1 MAKNYTF
8 TEMVKIIEAQKDL
21 EAMAELGK
29 RFPVLSMY
37 VSKAVAK
44 APEEMKVLA
53 DCFPEHLTANKVN
66 SIIKAN
72 LTGEALEDNSDDTE
86 ATEEKEATE
95 GTNLEDMTTKELK
108 SYARKLG
115 VFKNAKSTRKEDL
128 IAAIKNADAT
138 PAEDKENSEDEE
150 TNPYEGKTAMEL
162 FKLCKSRNIKAE
174 AKKPAKYYVDL
185 LTKADEAA
193 KAAEEEAE
201 EDDWDDE
208 EEEETPAPKKN
219 TGKKT
224 KANKNSKKTSKKTAP
239 KKDLENEA
247 DEDDGSDSDE
257 DEDED
262 EWDI

>member
-21 EAMAELGK
+21 EAIAELGK
-29 RFPVLSMY
+29 RFPVLSVY

-72 LTGEALEDNSDDTE
+72 LTGETSEDNSDDTD
-86 ATEEKEATE
+86 AADEKEGTE
-95 GTNLEDMTTKELK
+95 GVNLEAMTGKELK

-115 VFKNAKSTRKEDL
+115 VFKNTKSTRKEDL
-128 IAAIKNADAT
+128 IAAIKNANATAEEADEDDA
-138 PAEDKENSEDEE
+138 SEDEE

-193 KAAEEEAE
+193 KAAEESAE
-201 EDDWDDE
+201 EDDWDEDD
-208 EEEETPAPKKN
+208 EEETPAPKKN
-219 TGKKT
+219 SGKKS
-224 KANKNSKKTSKKTAP
+224 KANKNSKKASKKTAP
-239 KKDLENEA
+239 KEDLD
-247 DEDDGSDSDE
+247 DEEDTDSD
-257 DEDED
+257 DED

>member
-53 DCFPEHLTANKVN
+53 DCFPEHLIANKVN

-72 LTGEALEDNSDDTE
+72 LTGEASEDNSDDTE

-138 PAEDKENSEDEE
+138 PAEDEDNSEDEE

-224 KANKNSKKTSKKTAP
+224 KANKNGKKTSKKTAP
-239 KKDLENEA
+239 KKDIENEA
-247 DEDDGSDSDE
+247 DEDADKDVDS